1 MPFELLQKIALS
13 VISYITLSVILARG
27 SLAITLPAMDAPEKN
42 PPGLRERKRQL
53 TLERIAETGLKLFI
67 ENGYEATTLDAIAAA
82 SGISRR
88 TFFYYLKS
96 KEDVLLAHESGNFP
110 QALRPTFLKQSPK
123 QSPINAARKTFLA
136 LASMYETKESII
148 ADRILRSIEPLRLRK
163 EALLVQME
171 ELLAEAMYEMWP
183 DRSKRPALRMAAMMA
198 IGALRVAKEN
208 WRKDEAAQP
217 LTYYIDEAC
226 DLLNHRSKR

>member
-1 MPFELLQKIALS
+1 M
-13 VISYITLSVILARG
+13 IS
-27 SLAITLPAMDAPEKN
+27 PEKTPN
-42 PPGLRERKRQL
+42 DLRERKRRV
-53 TLERIAETGLKLFI
+53 TLDRIAEVGLKLFVA
-67 ENGYEATTLDAIAAA
+67 NGYEATTLDAIAAA

-96 KEDVLLAHESGNFP
+96 KEEVLLAHESGNFP

-123 QSPINAARKTFLA
+123 QSPLNAARKAFLA
-136 LASMYETKESII
+136 LASMYQTNESIV

-183 DRSKRPALRMAAMMA
+183 DQSKQPALRMAAMMA
-198 IGALRVAKEN
+198 IGALRFAKEN
-208 WRKDEAAQP
+208 WRKDDAAHP
-217 LTYYIDEAC
+217 LTHYIDEAF
-226 DLLNHRSKR
+226 DLLNHQSKR

>member
-1 MPFELLQKIALS
+1 MIDL
-13 VISYITLSVILARG
+13 
-27 SLAITLPAMDAPEKN
+27 EKTPN
-42 PPGLRERKRQL
+42 DLRERKRRV
-53 TLERIAETGLKLFI
+53 TLDRIAEVGLKLFV

-88 TFFYYLKS
+88 TFFYYLRS

-123 QSPINAARKTFLA
+123 QSPLNAARKTFLA
-136 LASMYETKESII
+136 LASMYQTEESIV

-183 DRSKRPALRMAAMMA
+183 DQGKRPALRMAAMMA
-198 IGALRVAKEN
+198 IGALRFAKDN
-208 WRKDEAAQP
+208 WRKDDAAHP
-217 LTYYIDEAC
+217 LAHYIDEAF
-226 DLLNHRSKR
+226 DLLNHRSLREQQTLRAKT

>member
-1 MPFELLQKIALS
+1 MMINLEKI
-13 VISYITLSVILARG
+13 
-27 SLAITLPAMDAPEKN
+27 PND
-42 PPGLRERKRQL
+42 LRERKRRV
-53 TLERIAETGLKLFI
+53 TLDRIAETGLKLFV

-123 QSPINAARKTFLA
+123 QSAIDAARKTFLA

-148 ADRILRSIEPLRLRK
+148 ADRILRSVETLRLRK

-171 ELLAEAMYEMWP
+171 DVLAEAMYELWP
-183 DRSKRPALRMAAMMA
+183 EQSQRPALRLAAMMA
-198 IGALRVAKEN
+198 IGTLRFAKEN
-208 WRKDEAAQP
+208 WRRDDAAHP
-217 LTYYIDEAC
+217 LTHYIDEAF
-226 DLLNHRSKR
+226 DLLDHPSKRRWEAHQGHAEST

>member
-1 MPFELLQKIALS
+1 MMINIEKI
-13 VISYITLSVILARG
+13 
-27 SLAITLPAMDAPEKN
+27 PND
-42 PPGLRERKRQL
+42 LRERKRRV
-53 TLERIAETGLKLFI
+53 TLDRIAEVGLKLFI
-67 ENGYEATTLDAIAAA
+67 EHGYEATTLDAIAAA

-123 QSPINAARKTFLA
+123 QAPLDAARKTFLA

-148 ADRILRSIEPLRLRK
+148 ADRILRSIETLRLRK

-171 ELLAEAMYEMWP
+171 EVQ
-183 DRSKRPALRMAAMMA
+183 
-198 IGALRVAKEN
+198 IGRASCRERV
-208 WRKDEAAQP
+208 
-217 LTYYIDEAC
+217 
-226 DLLNHRSKR
+226 

>member
-1 MPFELLQKIALS
+1 MIN
-13 VISYITLSVILARG
+13 I
-27 SLAITLPAMDAPEKN
+27 EKTPN
-42 PPGLRERKRQL
+42 DLRERKRRL
-53 TLERIAETGLKLFI
+53 TLDRIAEVGLKLFV

-183 DRSKRPALRMAAMMA
+183 DRSKRAALRMAAMMA
-198 IGALRVAKEN
+198 IGTLRFAKDN
-208 WRKDEAAQP
+208 WRTDDAAHP
-217 LTYYIDEAC
+217 LMHYIDEAF
-226 DLLNHRSKR
+226 DLLSHQSKR

>member
-1 MPFELLQKIALS
+1 MINL
-13 VISYITLSVILARG
+13 
-27 SLAITLPAMDAPEKN
+27 EKTPN
-42 PPGLRERKRQL
+42 DLRERKRRV
-53 TLERIAETGLKLFI
+53 TLDRIAEVGLKLFV

-88 TFFYYLKS
+88 TFFYYLRS

-123 QSPINAARKTFLA
+123 QSPLNAARKTFLA
-136 LASMYETKESII
+136 LASMYQTQESII

-171 ELLAEAMYEMWP
+171 EMYEMWP
-183 DRSKRPALRMAAMMA
+183 DQNKRPALRMAAMMA
-198 IGALRVAKEN
+198 IGALRFAKEN
-208 WRKDEAAQP
+208 WRKDNAAHP
-217 LTYYIDEAC
+217 LTHYIEEAF
-226 DLLNHRSKR
+226 DLLNHQAKR

>member
-1 MPFELLQKIALS
+1 MIDL
-13 VISYITLSVILARG
+13 
-27 SLAITLPAMDAPEKN
+27 EKTPN
-42 PPGLRERKRQL
+42 DLRERKRRL
-53 TLERIAETGLKLFI
+53 TLDRIAEVGLKLFV
-67 ENGYEATTLDAIAAA
+67 EKGYEATTLDAIAAA

-123 QSPINAARKTFLA
+123 QSPLNAARKTFLA
-136 LASMYETKESII
+136 LASMYQTEESIV

-183 DRSKRPALRMAAMMA
+183 DQSKRPALRMAAMIA
-198 IGALRVAKEN
+198 IGALRFAKDN
-208 WRKDEAAQP
+208 WRKDDAAHP
-217 LTYYIDEAC
+217 LTHYIDEAF
-226 DLLNHRSKR
+226 DLLNHRSLREQQTLRAKA

>member
-1 MPFELLQKIALS
+1 MINL
-13 VISYITLSVILARG
+13 
-27 SLAITLPAMDAPEKN
+27 EKTPN
-42 PPGLRERKRQL
+42 DLRERKRRV
-53 TLERIAETGLKLFI
+53 TLDRIAEVGLKLFV

-88 TFFYYLKS
+88 TFFYYLRS

-123 QSPINAARKTFLA
+123 QSPLNAARKTFLA
-136 LASMYETKESII
+136 LASMYQTQESII

-183 DRSKRPALRMAAMMA
+183 DQDKRPALRMAAMMA
-198 IGALRVAKEN
+198 IGALRFAKEN
-208 WRKDEAAQP
+208 WRKDNAAHP
-217 LTYYIDEAC
+217 LTHYIEEAF
-226 DLLNHRSKR
+226 DLLNHQAKR

>member
-1 MPFELLQKIALS
+1 M
-13 VISYITLSVILARG
+13 ISI
-27 SLAITLPAMDAPEKN
+27 EKTPN
-42 PPGLRERKRQL
+42 DLRERKRRL
-53 TLERIAETGLKLFI
+53 TLDRIAEVGLKLFM

-123 QSPINAARKTFLA
+123 QSPINAARKTFLT

-183 DRSKRPALRMAAMMA
+183 DRSKRPALRIAAMMA
-198 IGALRVAKEN
+198 IGTLRFAKDN
-208 WRKDEAAQP
+208 WRENDAAHP
-217 LTYYIDEAC
+217 LTHYIDEAF
-226 DLLNHRSKR
+226 DLLSHQSKR

>member
-1 MPFELLQKIALS
+1 VRMTTMTNVEKI
-13 VISYITLSVILARG
+13 
-27 SLAITLPAMDAPEKN
+27 PND
-42 PPGLRERKRQL
+42 LRERKRQL

-67 ENGYEATTLDAIAAA
+67 EHGYEATTLDAIAAA

-136 LASMYETKESII
+136 LASMYETKESIV

-198 IGALRVAKEN
+198 IGTLRLAKDN
-208 WRKDEAAQP
+208 WRENDAAHP
-217 LTYYIDEAC
+217 LTHYIDEAF
-226 DLLNHRSKR
+226 DLLSHQSKR